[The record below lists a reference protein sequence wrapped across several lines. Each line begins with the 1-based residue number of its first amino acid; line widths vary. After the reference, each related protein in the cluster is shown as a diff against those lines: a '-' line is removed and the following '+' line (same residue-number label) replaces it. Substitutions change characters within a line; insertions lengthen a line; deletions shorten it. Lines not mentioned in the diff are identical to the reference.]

1 MVYSHNGTAHGS
13 ENGATIATHSNMGK
27 SHTHQVE
34 RKKPGRIFKKVD
46 SMCHYSKA
54 HKSSE
59 PGKTDLWCQRL
70 RIRVTSEGQDSEG
83 GEGNGMAYEKQVKM
97 YFLIWLQWY
106 IYFVKMDRILD
117 MSSFCRSVSMMF
129 FNMDAA
135 HLASSSSVTN

>member
-1 MVYSHNGTAHGS
+1 MEQRTAARTEQQSLHT
-13 ENGATIATHSNMGK
+13 ATWVNPTHR
-27 SHTHQVE
+27 VE
-34 RKKPGRIFKKVD
+34 QKKPDRIFKKAD

-59 PGKTDLWCQRL
+59 LGKTDLWCQRL

-83 GEGNGMAYEKQVKM
+83 GEGNGMAYEKQVKL
-97 YFLIWLQWY
+97 YFLIWLQRY

-117 MSSFCRSVSMMF
+117 MSSFCRSVSIMF

-135 HLASSSSVTN
+135 HLASSSSVAN